1 MSIVKYQSRVKEQDS
16 NGCISTLI
24 YLGKQEEALSI
35 QANHP
40 IGEQG
45 DAGRLKSNRVY
56 QESPNL
62 WACELRYES
71 DVNGQY
77 ATAPNTAYGKK
88 SAQLKG
94 SMLSMPLES
103 HPDYRTCWNYYLAA
117 SPGTSAVPSWWAT
130 AKDTT
135 LSNTDAQ
142 KYRWV
147 KSPSECPMDKKG
159 LWRIIKAPEMPG
171 VESYDVATYS
181 ITESARFGS
190 PTSAGNFVSNRL
202 NKIGSPST
210 TFSISGGTWKCDD
223 ASVSWSGKYWLA
235 TLTWT
240 KSGNDKGWNTK
251 LYNKK

>member
-1 MSIVKYQSRVKEQDS
+1 MSIKYQSRVTENTND
-16 NGCISTLI
+16 GCFVTIV
-24 YLGKQEEALSI
+24 YQGKQSDMLAMQSSHVI
-35 QANHP
+35 N
-40 IGEQG
+40 EQG
-45 DAGRLKSNRVY
+45 EGGRLKNSRVY
-56 QESPNL
+56 QESPNN
-62 WACELRYES
+62 WVCELRYET
-71 DVNGQY
+71 DVDGQY

-94 SMLSMPLES
+94 SMLSMPLET
-103 HPDYRTCWNYYLAA
+103 HTDYRTCWNYYLAA
-117 SPGTSAVPSWWAT
+117 APGTSAVPSWWAT

-135 LSNTDAQ
+135 LSDTDAQ

-159 LWRIIKAPEMPG
+159 LWRTIKEPEMPG

-190 PTSAGNFVSNRL
+190 PTSAGNFVANNL
-202 NKIGSPST
+202 DKIGSPST
-210 TFSISGGTWKCDD
+210 TFNISGGNWKCDD

-240 KSGNDKGWNTK
+240 KSGNDKGWNNK
-251 LYNKK
+251 LYTKK